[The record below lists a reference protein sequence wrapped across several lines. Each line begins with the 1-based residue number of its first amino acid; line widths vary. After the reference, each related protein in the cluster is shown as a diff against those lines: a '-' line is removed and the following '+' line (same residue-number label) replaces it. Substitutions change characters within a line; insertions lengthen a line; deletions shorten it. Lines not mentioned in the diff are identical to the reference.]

1 MMRMIL
7 WLLVKQRIM
16 FKKDLQ
22 MLATVMVA
30 MVMVMDL
37 DWVAIVMVI
46 AMAMVMVMDLAMV
59 DMVLEDTTMESGLQ
73 IDKIIFIND
82 QLHLV
87 MGMAMDMVT
96 DMD

>member
-1 MMRMIL
+1 MTRMIL
-7 WLLVKQRIM
+7 WLLVKQRII

-22 MLATVMVA
+22 MLAMVMVA

-46 AMAMVMVMDLAMV
+46 AMAMAMVMDLAMV
-59 DMVLEDTTMESGLQ
+59 DMVLADTTMESGLQ
-73 IDKIIFIND
+73 TVQIISIND

-87 MGMAMDMVT
+87 MGMAMDMVI